1 MADITELKNMVRLG
15 IVQNVNPD
23 KMTARVRFDDK
34 GGIISGELHI
44 IRHPVNVV
52 PGTKDKAG
60 DKTAST
66 QLEFDTNNE
75 LTKKSHSHAAYI
87 TEWVPNINDMVLC
100 IMQPD
105 GGGDG
110 YIIGEV

>member
-23 KMTARVRFDDK
+23 NMTAR
-34 GGIISGELHI
+34 
-44 IRHPVNVV
+44 
-52 PGTKDKAG
+52 
-60 DKTAST
+60 DKTSAT

-110 YIIGEV
+110 YIIWEV